1 MNIENRGVKIFDD
14 YMSMY
19 RAKLVAD
26 NTEEDLKLLAYN
38 EKTKDIDTDIP
49 FYIDNKGDEESE
61 NVKDEKM
68 STAFVAAAHSL
79 QSGEH
84 GGKKRKG
91 EDNKKKR
98 VPKFIK
104 YNLCEDS
111 ILSRERSSLVSDDD
125 DSSNGGEVNN
135 PSSDEE

>member
-1 MNIENRGVKIFDD
+1 
-14 YMSMY
+14 MSKY

-26 NTEEDLKLLAYN
+26 DTEEDLKLLAYN
-38 EKTKDIDTDIP
+38 EKTKDLDTDIT
-49 FYIDNKGDEESE
+49 FYIDNKGEEESE

-68 STAFVAAAHSL
+68 SAAFVAAAHSL

-84 GGKKRKG
+84 GGKKRKA
-91 EDNKKKR
+91 ENNKNKR

-111 ILSRERSSLVSDDD
+111 ILPGERSSLVCND
-125 DSSNGGEVNN
+125 DSSSGGEVNN